1 MEEDSG
7 FSHRGIALKAEV
19 TLLLVV
25 AFGFIDNWYVFQA
38 L

>member
-19 TLLLVV
+19 RCCFAMV
-25 AFGFIDNWYVFQA
+25 FGFIDN
-38 L
+38 